1 MKSRQEAALRFLLSR
16 LPFVRIAEAGHRRPV
31 DFGTESAR
39 SLRTFVV
46 VVAETAAVRY
56 ARSMVTISVEEGL
69 LLDLK
74 KLAEKLG
81 RPLEALT
88 AEALRGYVT
97 TTRQIVDDVA
107 VSRGQFA
114 RGEGVGIDEFDAE
127 LQKRRAKTE

>member
-1 MKSRQEAALRFLLSR
+1 MGRV
-16 LPFVRIAEAGHRRPV
+16 PFVRIAEPGHRR
-31 DFGTESAR
+31 D
-39 SLRTFVV
+39 VV
-46 VVAETAAVRY
+46 VVAETAVVRY

-74 KLAEKLG
+74 KLAETLG

-127 LQKRRAKTE
+127 LQKRRANRIANEEPTTTNSGGLARRLLSTT

>member
-1 MKSRQEAALRFLLSR
+1 MPPLFCRV
-16 LPFVRIAEAGHRRPV
+16 PFVRIAEPGHRR
-31 DFGTESAR
+31 D
-39 SLRTFVV
+39 VV

-127 LQKRRAKTE
+127 LQKRRAKRE